1 MFGKMVIFMR
11 ECEDFGMKYLL
22 QTGIILL
29 ITWVGELLAQVLP
42 LPIPG
47 SIYGM
52 VLLFFLLF
60 TKIIK
65 VNQVENVGNF
75 LLTILPFLFI
85 SNCVSLMDSM
95 GLLGKNIVIIVSV
108 TVVSTLAV
116 MVITGGVAQLFMNE
130 KEKHTAR
137 ESKGGCEDE

>member
-1 MFGKMVIFMR
+1 
-11 ECEDFGMKYLL
+11 MKYLL

-29 ITWVGELLAQVLP
+29 VTWVGEFLAQVLP

-52 VLLFFLLF
+52 VLLFFLLV

-95 GLLGKNIVIIVSV
+95 GLLGKNIVIIVIV

-116 MVITGGVAQLFMNE
+116 MVITGGVAQLFMNG
-130 KEKHTAR
+130 KEKHTAK